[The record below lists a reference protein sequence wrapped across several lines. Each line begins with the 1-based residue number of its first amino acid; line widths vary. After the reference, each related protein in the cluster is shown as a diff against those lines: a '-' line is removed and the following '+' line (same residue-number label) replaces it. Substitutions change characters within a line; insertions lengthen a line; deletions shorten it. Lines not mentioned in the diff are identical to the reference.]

1 MGHESPMRICR
12 LLLPLAAAPLVCA
25 FAAPDREFRTQT
37 PTAAVAGTPKPV
49 HHRPTKSTAKLRTA
63 SRAAASPNDP
73 LWAAAWGL
81 RAVGAPAIWR
91 LGNGSTR
98 TVVAVLDTGVDPTQ
112 PDLAGALVPGWNALT
127 STADTRDDYGHGTEV
142 AGVIAARAG
151 NRIGAAG
158 YCPGC
163 AIMPVKVLDSGGH
176 GSSDRIAA
184 GIDWATNH
192 GAAVINLSLVLTVS
206 DPGVSNAIANAV
218 AHGVLVVASAGND
231 GGTQPRYPAADPGVI
246 SVAAADPSRN
256 IYSWSTTGAWV
267 GVAAP
272 GCNETGTTA
281 HTFAEFCGTSS
292 ATAAASGLIALALS
306 RGALPGQVRA
316 ALPPRTGAS
325 PPLLE
330 GRALLSSAL
339 RSLR

>member
-1 MGHESPMRICR
+1 MWILR
-12 LLLPLAAAPLVCA
+12 LLLPLGAAPLLCAIA
-25 FAAPDREFRTQT
+25 FAAPDGQFQA
-37 PTAAVAGTPKPV
+37 PTAAVAGTPKPT
-49 HHRPTKSTAKLRTA
+49 HPRPAKSTARLRTA

-73 LWAAAWGL
+73 LWDAAWGL
-81 RAVGAPAIWR
+81 RAAGAPAIWR
-91 LGNGSTR
+91 PGNGSAR

-112 PDLAGALVPGWNALT
+112 PDLVGALVPGWNALT
-127 STADTRDDYGHGTEV
+127 STADTKDDFGHGTEV

-163 AIMPVKVLDSGGH
+163 AIMPVKVLDSGGR
-176 GSSDRIAA
+176 GQSDRIAA

-192 GAAVINLSLVLTVS
+192 GADVINLSLVLTSPDATVS
-206 DPGVSNAIANAV
+206 KAIANAV
-218 AHGVLVVASAGND
+218 AHRVLVVASAGND
-231 GGTQPRYPAADPGVI
+231 GGTQPRYPAAEPGVI
-246 SVAAADPSRN
+246 SVAAADPSSN
-256 IYSWSTTGAWV
+256 IYTWSTTGRWV
-267 GVAAP
+267 SVAAP

-281 HTFAEFCGTSS
+281 HTFTEFCGTSS

-306 RGALPGQVRA
+306 RGALPGEIRA
-316 ALPPRTGAS
+316 ALPPHTGAS

-339 RSLR
+339 QRSLR